1 VSSIPA
7 GQGLVFSTTSKYLA
21 DLARI
26 GVVTV
31 KRGGKW
37 SYDKRN
43 EKAIGAAVARLKAEL

>member
-1 VSSIPA
+1 MSSIPA